1 MFNILDSLKK
11 LNITK
16 KIDTPKLT
24 ILILMSGLILM
35 IFPNAYKKK
44 EFKPTKNERTE
55 FIKKIE
61 NDLSQMISNVEGAG
75 KSSVLVTLD
84 EGEEIVYAT
93 ENKKND
99 QELSEDG
106 SGNLKRKINDSEK
119 KYITVRDSNGNETPL
134 IVKKIEPKVRGA
146 IIACSGYDKPKVKEN
161 IIKIVSVALDISSNK
176 IHVTKLKD

>member
-11 LNITK
+11 VNITK
-16 KIDTPKLT
+16 KIDTLKIN
-24 ILILMSGLILM
+24 ILILISGLILM
-35 IFPNAYKKK
+35 ILPSTYKKK
-44 EFKPTKNERTE
+44 EFKTTSSERTE

-61 NDLSQMISNVEGAG
+61 NDLSQMISNVENAG
-75 KSSVLVTLD
+75 KSSVLITLD

-99 QELSEDG
+99 QELSEDD

-134 IVKKIEPKVRGA
+134 IIKKIEPKIRGA
-146 IIACSGYDKPKVKEN
+146 IIACKGYDKPKVKEN

-176 IHVTKLKD
+176 ICVTKLKD